1 MTTSAEPRSG
11 RTTRWRPE
19 MPAWSGPLLALPLIV
34 MVAIFVVIP
43 LVGMVIG
50 SFGEGF
56 DLSAYT
62 EFLES
67 AAQRKA
73 LLITFRDSLI
83 VTALA
88 LVIGSV
94 VAWNLRVT
102 TSRVLRAVLWT
113 AVAIPFLM
121 GVVIKN
127 YAMSIVLQANGILS
141 RIWEALPFTEGK
153 INLMYTPTAVVIGI
167 LYSLLPFGIMALVVA
182 FNSIDPELVRA
193 AESLGASR
201 TRALLSVI
209 LPLGAP
215 GILAAG
221 ALIFMLSIGFYVTP
235 VMLGGADAPFLAT
248 LIQRQIFIMYD
259 NQGASA
265 SGTILIVAAIV
276 VLVAA
281 VCVVGTRRLKR
292 AMS

>member
-1 MTTSAEPRSG
+1 MTTSAQPRRG
-11 RTTRWRPE
+11 TTRWRPE

-281 VCVVGTRRLKR
+281 VGVVGTRRLKR

>member
-11 RTTRWRPE
+11 RTARWRPE

>member
-1 MTTSAEPRSG
+1 MTTSADRRTGTSG
-11 RTTRWRPE
+11 WRPE
-19 MPAWSGPLLALPLIV
+19 MPAWAGPLLALPLIG
-34 MVAIFVVIP
+34 MVVIFVVIP
-43 LVGMVIG
+43 LVGMIAG
-50 SFGEGF
+50 SFGDGF

-62 EFLES
+62 AFLES
-67 AAQRKA
+67 DAQRKA
-73 LLITFRDSLI
+73 LAVTFRDSLI
-83 VTALA
+83 ITALA

-102 TSRVLRAVLWT
+102 TSRVLRVLLWT

-127 YAMSIVLQANGILS
+127 YAMSIILQANGILS
-141 RIWEALPFTEGK
+141 RIWEALPFTEGR

-167 LYSLLPFGIMALVVA
+167 LYSLLPFAIMALVVA
-182 FNSIDPELVRA
+182 FRTIDPELVTA

-201 TRALLSVI
+201 TRALISVI

-215 GILAAG
+215 GILATG

-235 VMLGGADAPFLAT
+235 VMLGGAEAPFLAS
-248 LIQRQIFIMYD
+248 LIQRQIFD

-265 SGTILIVAAIV
+265 SGTILIFAAIV

-281 VCVVGTRRLKR
+281 FSVVGTRRLKR

>member
-1 MTTSAEPRSG
+1 
-11 RTTRWRPE
+11 
-19 MPAWSGPLLALPLIV
+19 MPAWTGPLLALPLIV
-34 MVAIFVVIP
+34 MVAVFVVVP
-43 LVGMVIG
+43 LVGMVAG
-50 SFGEGF
+50 SVGDGF
-56 DLSAYT
+56 DFSAYAA
-62 EFLES
+62 FLES

-73 LLITFRDSLI
+73 LVVTFRDSLI
-83 VTALA
+83 ITALA

-102 TSRVLRAVLWT
+102 TSRALRVVLWT

-127 YAMSIVLQANGILS
+127 YAMSIILQSNGVLS
-141 RIWEALPFTEGK
+141 RFWEWLPFTEGR

-182 FNSIDPELVRA
+182 FRSIDPELVRA

-201 TRALLSVI
+201 SRALLSVI

-235 VMLGGADAPFLAT
+235 VMLGGAESPFLAT
-248 LIQRQIFIMYD
+248 LIQRQIFVMYD

-265 SGTILIVAAIV
+265 SGTILIVAAVV
-276 VLVAA
+276 VLVVAFA
-281 VCVVGTRRLKR
+281 IVGTRRLKR

>member
-1 MTTSAEPRSG
+1 MTTSADRRTGTSG
-11 RTTRWRPE
+11 WRPE
-19 MPAWSGPLLALPLIV
+19 MPAWAGPLLALPLIG
-34 MVAIFVVIP
+34 MVVIFVVIP
-43 LVGMVIG
+43 LVGMIAG
-50 SFGEGF
+50 SFGDGF

-62 EFLES
+62 AFLES
-67 AAQRKA
+67 DAQRKA
-73 LLITFRDSLI
+73 LAVTFRDSLI
-83 VTALA
+83 ITALA

-102 TSRVLRAVLWT
+102 TSRVLRVLLWT

-127 YAMSIVLQANGILS
+127 YAMSIILQANGILS
-141 RIWEALPFTEGK
+141 RIWEALPFTEGR

-167 LYSLLPFGIMALVVA
+167 LYSLLPFAIMALVVA
-182 FNSIDPELVRA
+182 FRTIDPELVTA

-201 TRALLSVI
+201 TRALISVI

-215 GILAAG
+215 GILATG

-235 VMLGGADAPFLAT
+235 VMLGGAEAPFLAS
-248 LIQRQIFIMYD
+248 LIQRQIFIIFD

-265 SGTILIVAAIV
+265 SGTILIFAAIV

-281 VCVVGTRRLKR
+281 FSVVGTRRLKR

>member
-1 MTTSAEPRSG
+1 MTTSAESRSG
-11 RTTRWRPE
+11 RTARWRPE

-281 VCVVGTRRLKR
+281 VGVVGTRRLKR

>member
-1 MTTSAEPRSG
+1 MMTAVSER
-11 RTTRWRPE
+11 RTDRGWRPE
-19 MPAWSGPLLALPLIV
+19 MPAWTGPLLALPLIV
-34 MVAIFVVIP
+34 MVAVFVVVP
-43 LVGMVIG
+43 LVGMVAG
-50 SFGEGF
+50 SVGDGF
-56 DLSAYT
+56 DFSAYAA
-62 EFLES
+62 FLES

-73 LLITFRDSLI
+73 LVVTFRDSLI
-83 VTALA
+83 ITALA

-102 TSRVLRAVLWT
+102 TSRALRVVLWT

-127 YAMSIVLQANGILS
+127 YAMSIILQSNGVLS
-141 RIWEALPFTEGK
+141 RIWEWLPFTEGR

-182 FNSIDPELVRA
+182 FRSIDPELVRA

-235 VMLGGADAPFLAT
+235 VMLGGAESPFLAT
-248 LIQRQIFIMYD
+248 LIQRQIFVMYD

-265 SGTILIVAAIV
+265 SGTILIVAAVV
-276 VLVAA
+276 VLVVAFA
-281 VCVVGTRRLKR
+281 IVGTRRLKR